1 MSVTSPRLPDL
12 LALQLWQLAVSF
24 EARLAA
30 MPDRLDRLWSE
41 GVALEAAALA
51 RKRGDRLFEGELLG
65 QLQRSLPS
73 DPEVCRRFAILLE
86 HQDKNFAAALEVAA
100 VAPSPLG
107 SGERLRV
114 AEPLQLQDRRWPTQ
128 CRVVRS
134 RAMRWLRNGA

>member
-1 MSVTSPRLPDL
+1 MRRVEVHDETTYVPHHRQKIVLVLS
-12 LALQLWQLAVSF
+12 
-24 EARLAA
+24 A
-30 MPDRLDRLWSE
+30 MR
-41 GVALEAAALA
+41 
-51 RKRGDRLFEGELLG
+51 
-65 QLQRSLPS
+65 
-73 DPEVCRRFAILLE
+73 
-86 HQDKNFAAALEVAA
+86 HFAAALEVAA